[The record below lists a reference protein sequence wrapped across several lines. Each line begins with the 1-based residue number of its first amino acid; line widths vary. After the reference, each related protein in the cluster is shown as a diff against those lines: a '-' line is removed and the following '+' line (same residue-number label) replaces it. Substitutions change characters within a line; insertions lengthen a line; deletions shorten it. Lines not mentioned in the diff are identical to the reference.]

1 MIEYKNIRSVHLEIS
16 TRCNA
21 ACPDCPRNFRGV
33 NSITDYPLV
42 DMSLATAQ
50 KLFTEPFL
58 KQLDHILING
68 NYGDFI
74 TASDGPA
81 IVEYFLSVNPLL
93 KLEISTNASG
103 KPHIWEQLGKLGI
116 TVYFRLDGLIDTHH
130 LYRQNTNFDLIIE
143 NAKKFISAGGHAIWA
158 MIPFDHNQHQIDQC
172 RQLSKELGFKKFQL
186 VDAGRNTMP
195 VFTADKKLKYL
206 IGNYQGS
213 TNYEELFAQT
223 ISNFKYSKNE
233 LLQMTDTSH
242 TVACYAKKQR
252 EIYISANGE
261 VYPCCFLG
269 FYPAL
274 QPNATRNQQLV
285 PLITKNNALD
295 YSIEE
300 SVAWFTAIEESWQAD
315 SVANGKLYTCDQYCK
330 TKQ

>member
-1 MIEYKNIRSVHLEIS
+1 MN
-16 TRCNA
+16 N
-21 ACPDCPRNFRGV
+21 
-33 NSITDYPLV
+33 
-42 DMSLATAQ
+42 
-50 KLFTEPFL
+50 
-58 KQLDHILING
+58 
-68 NYGDFI
+68 
-74 TASDGPA
+74 
-81 IVEYFLSVNPLL
+81 
-93 KLEISTNASG
+93 
-103 KPHIWEQLGKLGI
+103 
-116 TVYFRLDGLIDTHH
+116 
-130 LYRQNTNFDLIIE
+130 
-143 NAKKFISAGGHAIWA
+143 
-158 MIPFDHNQHQIDQC
+158 
-172 RQLSKELGFKKFQL
+172 
-186 VDAGRNTMP
+186 
-195 VFTADKKLKYL
+195 
-206 IGNYQGS
+206 
-213 TNYEELFAQT
+213 
-223 ISNFKYSKNE
+223 KNE